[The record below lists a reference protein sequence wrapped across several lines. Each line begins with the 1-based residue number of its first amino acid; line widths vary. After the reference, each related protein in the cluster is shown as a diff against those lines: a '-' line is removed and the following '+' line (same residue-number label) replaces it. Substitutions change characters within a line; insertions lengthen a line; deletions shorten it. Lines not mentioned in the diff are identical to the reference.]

1 MSKRNAADAKVRAG
15 SDERHLKRQRV
26 EDPAAKHNA
35 KPQPVDVASG
45 RELQKLLVFSQET
58 AAELRNGVYTL
69 KTLLDAI
76 LYPTDDSDLPR
87 KRAILREY
95 LDLNKPKEVTGH
107 DSTFLPALMQ
117 GWSYASETNFDQ
129 LLSGI
134 TAVLA
139 LLLRVLNKDL
149 DLKKYGLS
157 LCKTV
162 LHPSQARLFN
172 RSLSAISTKEHI
184 IAPSLRLL
192 TEVISFDGGVLARQV
207 FLKRDFVL
215 DAKVLARN
223 LSLAKDD
230 PHSSPDA
237 RRPAIRTNAAR
248 YLLQNFKHQDE
259 AAKTDLLKQ
268 GNVVRALFQYLWT
281 DPPALA
287 VEILDVIKSHI
298 LLDKSISRK
307 SKAHVLTERNLASI
321 ASLYKSQPPVESLQE
336 GQKLPDVAAHE
347 FLLLACTTP
356 EMGIMLPSFG
366 WYPPGSEKDDYEEF
380 ISEKAGAV
388 IDVGLESTE
397 RFSKK
402 VPIRN
407 TILADF
413 AQGLRPYANV
423 LEQELVTAIFKSS
436 PELVADYFVKKASF
450 AFDPKLTSTWIGYS
464 AFMYSTIQLPVPRY
478 LGRKSE
484 YGNSPP
490 PVSIAIE
497 SLLPRPLSQAVLSR
511 CLNQSSSLVSFF
523 ALRILIVAFQKL
535 GNTLGEF
542 KRASVV
548 AGVSWDQASQQLL
561 TVFCQRCPQM
571 SVVISLFRKTSSSDV
586 LQREAVTRLLK
597 LYYEVLPQVALSE
610 KFDVSVP
617 LCKALA
623 GADSG
628 EESAD
633 EQHLRVLE
641 LEHLVQI
648 SRHSPSMRWWQK
660 PESLDYSPFMSL
672 LKLTADPANQG
683 SYEGIKSLLTAIIRD
698 HGFLQLETQPSSLD
712 ALIASLQ
719 ASPDFTSGAQLE
731 FLDDC
736 CNRFVKKP
744 IKYQDDFDTLA
755 ALEASPT
762 SHGPFSIIL
771 LTMIEQW
778 AYKSKA
784 QSAEDNVA
792 VIGHWLSKF
801 VYLLKKIGEDDTLI
815 RLAVDALGKA
825 SDKASRIAF
834 NNSLHVE
841 HDDWA
846 DEFLSVGPMKSTDEA
861 GVTSLDTVTTS
872 DQSAP
877 VDLELPPEEDQ
888 NHPGLDRWRRKDL
901 EESLEDGN
909 VGELLL
915 CLCSQHVG
923 IRLQAVINIK
933 QLIARIEAAKNPDLD
948 QLNLLLHEVVE
959 TSRGAAH
966 APLSYVAGVFA
977 FRVLTILADPTHYM
991 FPKVNKFLNK
1001 GPSWVVGKIPS
1012 YFAENTLRSEPEE
1025 DDGYYR
1031 EVNWLLDFFIDALRT
1046 AEDMEI
1052 FRAKNIFE
1060 RVLGFYSTPGCGFRT
1075 KEKMLR
1081 LLFRAAAVGG
1091 STTLITRSGV
1101 LSWIQGQLALK
1112 DGHQSMLRQLAL
1124 RVWETSDQ
1132 QKVNEWSSG
1141 SAQGTVEQLARGQEE
1156 KSS

>member
-1 MSKRNAADAKVRAG
+1 MSKRTAVDAKVRGG

-26 EDPAAKHNA
+26 EDPAAKHNP
-35 KPQPVDVASG
+35 KPQPVEVASG
-45 RELQKLLVFSQET
+45 RELQKLLVFSQDT
-58 AAELRNGVYTL
+58 AAELRNGVFTF

-76 LYPTDDSDLPR
+76 LYPTDESDLPR
-87 KRAILREY
+87 KRGILREY
-95 LDLNKPKEVTGH
+95 LDLNKPKEATGH
-107 DSTFLPALMQ
+107 DSTFLPAIMQ
-117 GWSYASETNFDQ
+117 GWSYASETSFDQ

-149 DLKKYGLS
+149 DLREYGLS
-157 LCKTV
+157 LCKTI
-162 LHPSQARLFN
+162 LHPSHARLFN

-192 TEVISFDGGVLARQV
+192 TEVISFDGGALARQV

-230 PHSSPDA
+230 SHGNQDA

-281 DPPALA
+281 DPPTLA
-287 VEILDVIKSHI
+287 VEILDVIKNHI

-307 SKAHVLTERNLASI
+307 SKAHVLTDRNLASI
-321 ASLYKSQPPVESLQE
+321 ASLYKSQPPAEPLPDR
-336 GQKLPDVAAHE
+336 QKLPDVAAHE
-347 FLLLACTTP
+347 FLLLACTTT

-366 WYPPGSEKDDYEEF
+366 WYPPGMEKDDYEEF
-380 ISEKAGAV
+380 IGEKAGAI

-464 AFMYSTIQLPVPRY
+464 AFLYSTIELPVPKF

-484 YGNSPP
+484 YGNTPP

-511 CLNQSSSLVSFF
+511 CMNQSSSLVSFF

-535 GNTLGEF
+535 GNTLEEF
-542 KRASVV
+542 KRAS
-548 AGVSWDQASQQLL
+548 GVSGGSWDQASQQLH

-586 LQREAVTRLLK
+586 LQREAVTRLLR
-597 LYYEVLPQVALSE
+597 LYYEVLPQVALEE

-623 GADSG
+623 GGDVG
-628 EESAD
+628 EESAED
-633 EQHLRVLE
+633 RYLRVLE

-648 SRHSPSMRWWQK
+648 SRHSPNMRWWQK
-660 PESLDYSPFMSL
+660 PESLGYSPFMSL
-672 LKLTADPANQG
+672 LKLTADTANGG
-683 SYEGIKSLLTAIIRD
+683 SYEGIKSLLTGIIRD
-698 HGFLQLETQPSSLD
+698 HGFLQLETQPSALD

-719 ASPDFTSGAQLE
+719 ASTDFATGVQLE
-731 FLDDC
+731 FLDEC
-736 CNRFVKKP
+736 CNRFIKKP
-744 IKYQDDFDTLA
+744 IKYQDDFDALATLEPS
-755 ALEASPT
+755 LTP
-762 SHGPFSIIL
+762 HGPFSIIL

-778 AYKSKA
+778 AYKLKA
-784 QSAEDNVA
+784 QSAQDDVA
-792 VIGHWLSKF
+792 VIGHWLPKF
-801 VYLLKKIGEDDTLI
+801 LYLLKKIGEDDGLL
-815 RLAVDALGKA
+815 RLTVDAFGNA
-825 SDKASRIAF
+825 SDKASQKAF
-834 NNSLHVE
+834 NDCLRVE
-841 HDDWA
+841 NNEWA
-846 DEFLSVGPMKSTDEA
+846 DKFLLVGSTTSTDEA
-861 GVTSLDTVTTS
+861 MVTSLDALTTS
-872 DQSAP
+872 DQLAP
-877 VDLELPPEEDQ
+877 VDLELPPKEDQ

-901 EESLEDGN
+901 EEILEDRD

-923 IRLQAVINIK
+923 IRLQAVTNIK
-933 QLIARIEAAKNPDLD
+933 QLIAKIEAAENPDLD
-948 QLNLLLHEVVE
+948 QLDLLLHEVVE
-959 TSRGAAH
+959 TSKGVAH

-977 FRVLTILADPTHYM
+977 VHVVTILADPTHYM

-1012 YFAENTLRSEPEE
+1012 YFAENTLRGEPEE

-1075 KEKMLR
+1075 KEKILR

-1101 LSWIQGQLALK
+1101 LSWIQGQVALK

-1124 RVWETSDQ
+1124 RVWKTSDQ

-1141 SAQGTVEQLARGQEE
+1141 SAQTTVEQLARGQEE
-1156 KSS
+1156 RDS